1 MSETFGVFITKILDD
16 WSYFSMFK
24 LFRFLKPYSIPITAI
39 VILVFFQ
46 AMASLYLPTLMSDIV
61 NSGIIN
67 GDINYIMRTGG
78 LMLLVTLGGSFCS
91 IIAGLLSSQVAMGFG
106 KIIRTEIFNHVSSFS
121 LHEFDKLGTP
131 SLITR
136 TTNDITQ
143 IQNVMMF
150 SMRMVILSPL
160 MCIGAIIM
168 AVSKDKELAWVI
180 IAVVPVLVSAI
191 LIIARKGFPLF
202 QVIQTKI
209 DKINLV
215 VRETLIGI
223 RVIRAFNR
231 IKDEKERFHRANLDL
246 TETSIKVNQIMASM
260 MPVMMLL
267 MNLTSIAVIWFGSIR
282 IEQGGTNI
290 GNMMAFLQY
299 AMQIMFAIMMAT
311 MMFIMLPRAQ
321 ASAVRVNEVLATI
334 PEIED
339 AEQVKPAGNKKGYL
353 QFKDVSFNYHGAEE
367 PAVKNISFEACPGEV
382 TAIIGS
388 TGSGKSTLINLIPR
402 FYDVSSGSIEIDEVD
417 VRKMS
422 QETLRSK
429 IGLVPQKA
437 ILFSGTISEN
447 IRYGKEEASDDEVQH
462 AAQTAQAMEFIS
474 EMKDG
479 FDSIIAEGGTNVS
492 GGQKQRLSIARA
504 LVGKPEIY
512 VFDDSFSALDFKT
525 DAKLRA
531 ALKKETADSTVII
544 VGQRVATIMDADRI
558 IVLDEGKIAGIG
570 THKELYQTC
579 EVYRE
584 IVASQLSEE
593 EIA

>member
-1 MSETFGVFITKILDD
+1 MI
-16 WSYFSMFK
+16 K
-24 LFRFLKPYSIPITAI
+24 LLRFLKPYLIPVSAI

-46 AMASLYLPTLMSDIV
+46 AISSLYLPTLMSDIV

-67 GDINYIMRTGG
+67 GDIPYIMKTGG
-78 LMLLVTLGGSFCS
+78 WMLLVALGGSICAVT
-91 IIAGLLSSQVAMGFG
+91 AGLLSSQVAMGFG
-106 KIIRTEIFNHVSSFS
+106 QNIRSAIFQRVSSFS
-121 LHEFDKLGTP
+121 LHEFDKFGTP
-131 SLITR
+131 SLVTR

-168 AVSKDKELAWVI
+168 AVSKDKNLAWLI
-180 IAVVPVLVSAI
+180 ITIVPVLSGAI
-191 LIIARKGFPLF
+191 LILAKKGFPLF
-202 QVIQTKI
+202 QVIQTKL
-209 DKINLV
+209 DKINQV
-215 VRETLIGI
+215 VREALIGI

-231 IKDEKERFHRANLDL
+231 VEDEKKRFHLANLDL
-246 TETSIKVNQIMASM
+246 TETSIRVNQIMASM

-267 MNLTSIAVIWFGSIR
+267 MNLTTVSVIWFGSVS
-282 IEQGGTNI
+282 IERGGTNI

-311 MMFIMLPRAQ
+311 MMFIMIPRAQ
-321 ASAVRVNEVLATI
+321 AAAIRVNQVLATD

-339 AEQVKPAGNKKGYL
+339 PECPKPVGNKKGYL
-353 QFKDVSFNYHGAEE
+353 KFKNVTFHYHGAEE
-367 PAVKNISFEACPGEV
+367 PAIEDISFEARPGEV

-402 FYDVSSGSIEIDEVD
+402 FYDVNGGGVEIDGVD
-417 VRKMS
+417 VQEIS

-437 ILFSGTISEN
+437 ILFSGSIADN
-447 IRYGKEEASDDEVQH
+447 IRYGKEYATDAEVRH
-462 AAQTAQAMEFIS
+462 AAEIAQATEFIS
-474 EMKDG
+474 GMKDG
-479 FDSIIAEGGTNVS
+479 FDSVISEGGTNVS

-531 ALKKETADSTVII
+531 ALKKETADATVII

-558 IVLDEGKIAGIG
+558 IVLDEGKIAGMG
-570 THKELYQTC
+570 THTELYQTC

-593 EIA
+593 ELA